1 VTIGTTHLPSYTL
14 PSPLGVSISANSTGI
29 TAAFGG
35 QFTNSAA
42 AGAVTVMTTGGSTS
56 VGISDPTHGHGGSI
70 TGGVTSGGGG
80 NALSLGSIN
89 LNVLYVD
96 VILATKD

>member
-1 VTIGTTHLPSYTL
+1 
-14 PSPLGVSISANSTGI
+14 
-29 TAAFGG
+29 
-35 QFTNSAA
+35 
-42 AGAVTVMTTGGSTS
+42 MTTGGSTT
-56 VGISDPTHGHGGSI
+56 VGISDPTHGHSGAI